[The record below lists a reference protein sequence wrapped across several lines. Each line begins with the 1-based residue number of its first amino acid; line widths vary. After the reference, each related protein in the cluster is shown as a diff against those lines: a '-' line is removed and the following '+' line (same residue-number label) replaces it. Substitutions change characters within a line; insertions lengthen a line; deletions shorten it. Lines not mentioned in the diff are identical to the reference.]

1 MLGQTPLH
9 LLCANERIGEA
20 ASGAG
25 LELIQRLVMAAPG
38 ATLLATSHG
47 CTPLHLLCGN
57 EAHATEPNLLAL
69 LAAAPVAATRRTA
82 NGWTPLHFLCRY
94 VTFDPK
100 RLCVLPR
107 LIRRLRLAAYRSQLT
122 RARAAAEQVGADDA
136 DAARDS
142 FADDADAARDS
153 FADDADVRDENK
165 AADASISHDSGERDA
180 AGGPFVDVAAVSD
193 EERNI
198 PIDLLPRGDGAYA
211 ACREALTE
219 PIEATE
225 LAMAIPPP
233 PRALAT
239 ELAARTIWLVLKLPS
254 PDDDAS
260 AFIAPVKQIVV
271 ERTLR
276 RAPAAAASDN
286 NDSKAFLDVD
296 RSTSMGDLTAAMTMP
311 IITEHA
317 PSGRIAVRGLAT
329 GSVCV
334 S

>member
-107 LIRRLRLAAYRSQLT
+107 LIRRLRLAAHRSQLT
-122 RARAAAEQVGADDA
+122 RARAAAEQVG
-136 DAARDS
+136 
-142 FADDADAARDS
+142 
-153 FADDADVRDENK
+153 DADVRDENK
-165 AADASISHDSGERDA
+165 AADASISHGSGERDA

-193 EERNI
+193 EESNM
-198 PIDLLPRGDGAYA
+198 PIDLLPRGDGAYS

-233 PRALAT
+233 PRAVAM
-239 ELAARTIWLVLKLPS
+239 EPAARTIWLVLELPS

-276 RAPAAAASDN
+276 RAPAAAAPAN
-286 NDSKAFLDVD
+286 NDSKALLDVD

-329 GSVCV
+329 GSVYV